1 MGPRGTA
8 AVRDGRRPSLT
19 LIALALGCLLL
30 LARTATAQTD
40 EYRRPLGN
48 DPSTLDPARISDV
61 YGRPVAQQIF
71 DGLVAFDQT
80 LAIVPA
86 LAEHWT
92 ASRNGLTWTFRLR
105 KGVRFHHGREVTAD
119 DVVFSFTRILDPR
132 LKSSAAEVFG
142 VIKGAREFAEG
153 RARTVSGL
161 VALDPLT
168 VQFTLAEAFA
178 PFVTALA
185 MGHAKIVPRDLVES
199 PTADFGAHPIGTGP
213 FKFVAWERGR
223 SITLA
228 ANRDYFDGA
237 PRLGRV
243 IYRIFPGEP
252 MDTIYG
258 EFVKGNLE
266 ESPVPTHDHDAVVKA
281 PGRQYVRRPLYHL
294 RFYGLN
300 ARTKPLDDRRVRQ
313 AVVHAVDRAG
323 LIETVFKGR
332 YQLAQSILPLGT
344 LGYNPGVRP
353 LAYDPDRAR
362 KLLAEAGHPG
372 GAGLPPVTIWSSVR
386 SERLLAEHES
396 IVKGLAA
403 VGIRAAFQ
411 YETDWPAFSRRLADG
426 RAPMFLYSWN
436 ADFPDPDNFLF
447 LLFHSRSP
455 RNYTGYANP
464 LVDQLLLSARNERD
478 PQRRVE
484 LYRKAEQVVLDDAPV
499 LPFWYYTYERLFQP
513 SVKSVEV
520 SGLGDPYIPLRKIW
534 MQR

>member
-1 MGPRGTA
+1 LA
-8 AVRDGRRPSLT
+8 AVRDGGTPSLT
-19 LIALALGCLLL
+19 LLLVTFCILLL
-30 LARTATAQTD
+30 GVLPGAAQTS

-48 DPSTLDPARISDV
+48 DPSTLDPARLSDV

-71 DGLVAFDQT
+71 DGLVAFDHT

-92 ASRNGLTWTFRLR
+92 ASRDGLTWTFRLR

-153 RARTVSGL
+153 RARSVSGL
-161 VALDPLT
+161 VALDPRT
-168 VQFTLAEAFA
+168 VQFTLDEAFT

-185 MGHAKIVPRDLVES
+185 MGHAKIVPRDVVES
-199 PTADFGAHPIGTGP
+199 TTVDFGAHPVGTGP
-213 FKFVAWERGR
+213 FKFVAWERRR

-228 ANRDYFDGA
+228 ANPDYFDGA

-243 IYRIFPGEP
+243 VYRIFPGEP
-252 MDTIYG
+252 MDQVYA
-258 EFVKGNLE
+258 EFVKGHLE

-300 ARTKPLDDRRVRQ
+300 VRSKPLDDRRVRQ
-313 AVVHAVDRAG
+313 AIVHAVDRAG
-323 LIETVFKGR
+323 LIQTVFKGR
-332 YQLAQSILPLGT
+332 YHLAQSILPLGT
-344 LGYNPGVRP
+344 LGYNPDVRA
-353 LAYDPDRAR
+353 LAHDPQRAR
-362 KLLAEAGHPG
+362 RLLADAGYRD
-372 GAGLPPVTIWSSVR
+372 GAGLPPITIWSSVR
-386 SERLLAEHES
+386 SERLLDEHER
-396 IVKGLAA
+396 IVKALAA
-403 VGIRAAFQ
+403 VGIKAGYK

-426 RAPMFLYSWN
+426 QAQMFLYSWN

-464 LVDQLLLSARNERD
+464 QVDQLLLTARHERD

-499 LPFWYYTYERLFQP
+499 LPFWYYTYERLFQS

-520 SGLGDPYIPLRKIW
+520 NGLGDPYIPLRKIW
-534 MQR
+534 MQ